1 MDPTVIILLAKI
13 VSDLIVIVT
22 MGIRNVEGLTEEQK
36 KETLATL
43 QTQTATLVAQLQ
55 AMSVK

>member
-36 KETLATL
+36 KETLTTL

>member
-36 KETLATL
+36 KETLTTL

-55 AMSVK
+55 AMAVK

>member
-1 MDPTVIILLAKI
+1 MDPTAIILLAKI

-36 KETLATL
+36 KETLTTL

-55 AMSVK
+55 AMAVK

>member
-36 KETLATL
+36 QETLETL

>member
-36 KETLATL
+36 QETLATL